1 MSLTSIDSKELWKLC
16 LSGIKRKIH
25 EDSFETWFGKTKLVL
40 FDRDQL
46 VLEVPNQFF
55 ADWLEEHYLETI
67 LTTVENISSFKPNIV
82 FKTFEETALPDNV
95 NLDVQLSPEEKT
107 VFPHTGTDS
116 FTIDSRYTFESF
128 VVGNSNQFAYA
139 ASLAVSESPGVSHF
153 NPLVIYGGTGLGKT
167 HILRAIVHTA
177 SEKSNVQKIVYTT
190 SEEFT
195 SEFIL
200 AIKNKNLGAFSN
212 VYRNCNLLL
221 VDDIQFFNNKERTQ
235 EEFFH
240 TFNALH
246 HNGKQIVLTMDK
258 PPNELQGLQERLIS
272 RFQWG
277 LVTDIQPP
285 DFETR
290 VAIIKKK
297 AEQDNIQLPDEVA
310 HFIAEH
316 VTTNI
321 RELEG
326 TLIKILFHC
335 SVHNQEMNLDLAKV
349 ALRNI
354 IQSVPRYLSIDAIQ
368 RIVSNKYD
376 IPNDH
381 LIGESRK
388 KEIAFARHVAM
399 YLSKEL
405 TKSSLKTIGL
415 HFGGRDHSTVI
426 HAIKLMSKQ
435 IEENPEFSSEVQSL
449 IHEARNL

>member
-1 MSLTSIDSKELWKLC
+1 MSLTTIASNELWTLC
-16 LSGIKRKIH
+16 LSSIKRKIH
-25 EDSFETWFGKTKLVL
+25 EDSFETWFGKIDLILFDKDHLVL
-40 FDRDQL
+40 N
-46 VLEVPNQFF
+46 VPNQFF
-55 ADWLEEHYLETI
+55 ADWLEEHYLDTI
-67 LTTVENISSFKPNIV
+67 LTTVENIFSFKPSVI
-82 FKTFEETALPDNV
+82 FKTSDESSIPDTTA
-95 NLDVQLSPEEKT
+95 LDVQLSPEEEN
-107 VFPHTGTDS
+107 VLPYTGIGS
-116 FTIDSRYTFESF
+116 FSIDNRYTFDSF
-128 VVGNSNQFAYA
+128 IVGNSNQFAYA
-139 ASLAVSESPGVSHF
+139 ASLAVSESPGVFHF

-167 HILRAIVHTA
+167 HILRAISHTA
-177 SEKSNVQKIVYTT
+177 REKSTVKRIVYTT

-200 AIKNKNLGAFSN
+200 AIKNKNLVEFSN
-212 VYRNCNLLL
+212 IYRNCNLLL

-240 TFNALH
+240 TFNVLH
-246 HNGKQIVLTMDK
+246 HNGQQIVLTMDK

-290 VAIIKKK
+290 VAILKKK
-297 AEQDNIQLPDEVA
+297 AEQDGVQLPDEVA

-316 VTTNI
+316 INTNI

-326 TLIKILFHC
+326 TLIKLLFHC
-335 SVHNQEMNLDLAKV
+335 SVHNQEMNLDMAKT

-354 IQSVPRYLSIDAIQ
+354 IQSIPRYLSIDSIQ
-368 RIVSNKYD
+368 RIVSKKYN

-388 KEIAFARHVAM
+388 KEIAFARHIAM
-399 YLSKEL
+399 YLSKET

-426 HAIKLMSKQ
+426 HAIKLISKQ
-435 IEENPEFSSEVQSL
+435 LEDNPEFSSEIQSL
-449 IHEARNL
+449 LHEIRNL